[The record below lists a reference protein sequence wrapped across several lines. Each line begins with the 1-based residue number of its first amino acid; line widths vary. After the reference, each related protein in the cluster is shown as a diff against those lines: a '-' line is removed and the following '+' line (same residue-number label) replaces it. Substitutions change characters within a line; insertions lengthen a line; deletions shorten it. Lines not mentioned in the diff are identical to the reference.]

1 MKYTALSRKHAT
13 RRQEKRD
20 GGYCSGFATCEQ
32 NGPWG
37 FEEVIRMGTVI
48 GLILG
53 AFIGSFIT
61 CLIMSLF
68 MVNRRNDE

>member
-1 MKYTALSRKHAT
+1 M
-13 RRQEKRD
+13 E
-20 GGYCSGFATCEQ
+20 
-32 NGPWG
+32 
-37 FEEVIRMGTVI
+37 TVI

-53 AFIGSFIT
+53 AFIGSSIT